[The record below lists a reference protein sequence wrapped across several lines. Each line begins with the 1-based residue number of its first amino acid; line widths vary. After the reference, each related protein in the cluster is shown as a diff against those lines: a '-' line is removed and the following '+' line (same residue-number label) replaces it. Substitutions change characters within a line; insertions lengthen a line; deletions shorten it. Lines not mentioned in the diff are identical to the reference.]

1 MASVCLRE
9 ELSCSICLSLYT
21 DPVSLRCGHNFCQDC
36 IVRVLDTQEGD
47 GEYSCP
53 ECRAEYQERPALEK
67 NRKLSNIVES
77 FLCSHPELEETQIFC
92 TYCVDT
98 PIPAVKQC
106 LQCEMSLCEG
116 HLTAHNK
123 SVDHVLIDPTSSL
136 TNRKCQIHK
145 KLFEYHCC
153 EDAACV
159 CVYCVAIGSHKGHEV
174 ESLDEAMKTKQ
185 KKLRNLLGKLTVIR
199 AEAEEHVQSLQD
211 RRTEVEEKAAVVTGK
226 VTDLFMDIRKK
237 LDVLEGRVLSEV
249 SRQTERISLQISDLI
264 RQLEEQK
271 DELSRRMGH
280 IEELCNATDPLT
292 VLQDRESDSNE
303 KESDTE
309 SDAKMTYPV
318 DDLDEC
324 LISVNL
330 HSGLSD
336 ILTAAKRA
344 SCIPETADMLLDINT
359 ANNYISV
366 SGDLKSASSSNV
378 ELNYPQRTMRFT
390 DYRVVLSSTIF
401 GPGQH
406 CWEVGV
412 STSKY
417 WRVGVAYSSMER
429 EGKQSVIGDNSKSWC
444 LRMSDTGYSVNHN
457 SVRTYLQLQS
467 PVQVI
472 RLYLDYEAGRLSFYQ
487 LCDPIRHLHTFSD
500 TFTKPLHAAFLVSS
514 GGWVRINS

>member
-21 DPVSLRCGHNFCQDC
+21 VPMSLRCGHNFCRDC
-36 IVRVLDTQEGD
+36 IVRVLDTQEEAG
-47 GEYSCP
+47 GYSCP
-53 ECRAEYQERPALEK
+53 ECRAEYQERPVLEK

-77 FLCSHPELEETQIFC
+77 FLCNQPEPEITQIFC
-92 TYCVDT
+92 TYCVQA
-98 PIPAVKQC
+98 PVPAVKQC

-116 HLTAHNK
+116 HLSVHNK

-145 KLFEYHCC
+145 KLFAYHCC

-159 CVYCVAIGSHKGHEV
+159 CVSCFAIGSHKGHQV

-185 KKLRNLLGKLTVIR
+185 EKLKNLLEKLTTNR

-211 RRTEVEEKAAVVTGK
+211 RRTEIEEKAAVVTGK
-226 VTDLFMDIRKK
+226 VTDLFMDIRRK
-237 LDVLEGRVLSEV
+237 LDLLEGRVLSEV
-249 SRQTERISLQISDLI
+249 SRQTERVSLQISDLI

-309 SDAKMTYPV
+309 SDATMTYPV

-324 LISVNL
+324 LISVTL
-330 HSGLSD
+330 HSGLSN

-344 SCIPETADMLLDINT
+344 SCIPETANMLLDINT
-359 ANNYISV
+359 ASRYISV
-366 SGDLKSASSSNV
+366 SGDLKSASLSNV
-378 ELNYPQRTMRFT
+378 DLKYPQSKMRFT
-390 DYRVVLSSTIF
+390 YYRVVLSSTSF
-401 GPGQH
+401 GSGQH

-417 WRVGVAYSSMER
+417 WGVGVAYSSMER
-429 EGKQSVIGDNSKSWC
+429 KGEPSCIGYNSKSWC
-444 LRMSDTGYSVNHN
+444 LCTLDNGYSVMHN
-457 SVRTYLQLQS
+457 SVCTNLQLES
-467 PVQVI
+467 PVQTVWI
-472 RLYLDYEAGRLSFYQ
+472 YLDYEAGRLSFYQ
-487 LCDPIRHLHTFSD
+487 LCDPIRHLHTFSA
-500 TFTKPLHAAFLVSS
+500 TFTEPLYAAFTVS
-514 GGWVRINS
+514 GAGWVRIIS

>member
-1 MASVCLRE
+1 MASVCLNE

-21 DPVSLRCGHNFCQDC
+21 VPMSLRCGHNFCRDC
-36 IVRVLDTQEGD
+36 IVRVLDTQEEAG
-47 GEYSCP
+47 GYSCP

-77 FLCSHPELEETQIFC
+77 FLCNHPEPEITQIFC
-92 TYCVDT
+92 TYCMDAPVL
-98 PIPAVKQC
+98 AVKLC

-145 KLFEYHCC
+145 KLFAYHCC

-159 CVYCVAIGSHKGHEV
+159 CVSCFAIGSHKGHQV

-185 KKLRNLLGKLTVIR
+185 QKLKNLLEKLTTNR

-226 VTDLFMDIRKK
+226 VTDLFMDIRRK
-237 LDVLEGRVLSEV
+237 LDILEGRVLSEV

-309 SDAKMTYPV
+309 SDATMTYPV
-318 DDLDEC
+318 DDLDDC
-324 LISVNL
+324 LISVTL
-330 HSGLSD
+330 HAGLSD
-336 ILTAAKRA
+336 ILTAGKRT
-344 SCIPETADMLLDINT
+344 SCIPEAADMLLDINT
-359 ANNYISV
+359 SNCYISV
-366 SGDLKSASSSNV
+366 SRDKKSASSSNV
-378 ELNYPQRTMRFT
+378 ELNYPQNRMRFT
-390 DYRVVLSSTIF
+390 DYRVVLSSTRF
-401 GPGQH
+401 GSGQH

-412 STSKY
+412 SASKY
-417 WRVGVAYSSMER
+417 WGVGVAYSSIER
-429 EGKQSVIGDNSKSWC
+429 EGKQSRIGYNRKSWC
-444 LRMSDTGYSVNHN
+444 LRMSDDGYTVMHN
-457 SVRTYLQLQS
+457 SVCTNLQLVT
-467 PVQVI
+467 PVQTVRI
-472 RLYLDYEAGRLSFYQ
+472 YLDYEAGRLSFYQ
-487 LCDPIRHLHTFSD
+487 LCDAIRHLYTFSA
-500 TFTKPLHAAFLVSS
+500 TFSEPLHAAFKVFSA
-514 GGWVRINS
+514 GWVRINS